1 MKKRTLFLLIAF
13 LFVLLGVASIYLF
26 FRIKQNAPDYYD
38 ESLSNV
44 GKTYIDSLPG
54 DPIIK
59 NISTNGRI
67 VYDVQGYFV
76 EEPKMQGKLFSGKLV
91 IKDDELKREINTL
104 IGTTYGQIV
113 YGIYE
118 NSFDGLVTWKA
129 TSTEVVTKV
138 IKPNVPVL
146 VRVELEIT
154 EDRSRK
160 EYVKEREEVMDTL
173 IHEFQAGEFSYEI
186 PADFVLVAT
195 GLAVIK

>member
-1 MKKRTLFLLIAF
+1 MKKRTFFLLIAF
-13 LFVLLGVASIYLF
+13 LFVLLAIASIYLF
-26 FRIKQNAPDYYD
+26 LRIKQSAPDYYD

-44 GKTYIDSLPG
+44 GKTNINPLPG

-59 NISTNGRI
+59 NISTNGRV
-67 VYDVQGYFV
+67 VYNIQGYFV

-91 IKDDELKREINTL
+91 VKGDELKRAIDTL
-104 IGTTYGQIV
+104 IGTTHGQII
-113 YGIYE
+113 YGSYE

-129 TSTEVVTKV
+129 TSTEIVTKL

-160 EYVKEREEVMDTL
+160 EYVMEREEVMDTL

-186 PADFVLVAT
+186 PADFILVAT